1 LTNGS
6 KPLDL
11 IIRIGNQGIVKVSCF
26 FLFSFLFFW
35 AKNFWDDS
43 FTMDKASAEEKMSKD
58 VVEEKWSALMDVI
71 LLVKQL
77 EQQEN
82 EIGQKDSIT
91 DESGPPRVQDLGV
104 LSGSMVPLK
113 VDEANATAVPSLG
126 VGVSHPA
133 VDVLAVGS
141 VLEGDIN
148 IPGMGSDTNSSTP
161 RMEEYRLEV
170 LREERDEMGRWVLMG
185 KHAAYGDEQICQLNV
200 VQDPDHQGLVLI
212 SYADGETN
220 CSGTIDVAARTIV
233 GNVQQ
238 LLMGEEGFFVPS
250 AKVTHTFRL
259 HLKPESSAA
268 RQLRTQVNL

>member
-1 LTNGS
+1 MHSVGRGTGTP
-6 KPLDL
+6 KD
-11 IIRIGNQGIVKVSCF
+11 RDDVF
-26 FLFSFLFFW
+26 FLTFITYTGWFFFPFVSSIGDRDLHSHSY
-35 AKNFWDDS
+35 N
-43 FTMDKASAEEKMSKD
+43 MDNALAEAQLSKD
-58 VVEEKWSALMDVI
+58 VVEDKWSALMEVI
-71 LLVKQL
+71 LLVKKL
-77 EQQEN
+77 EQQEK
-82 EIGQKDSIT
+82 EIGQNDSNI
-91 DESGPPRVQDLGV
+91 GV
-104 LSGSMVPLK
+104 LSGSMVQLK
-113 VDEANATAVPSLG
+113 VDESNATAVPPLG

-148 IPGMGSDTNSSTP
+148 IPGMGSDTLSNSSTP
-161 RMEEYRLEV
+161 RMEYRLEV
-170 LREERDEMGRWVLMG
+170 LREERDEMGRWVLIG

-200 VQDPDHQGLVLI
+200 VQDPEHEGLVLI
-212 SYADGETN
+212 SYADGETH

>member
-1 LTNGS
+1 MLNRTS
-6 KPLDL
+6 RTDCAALDL
-11 IIRIGNQGIVKVSCF
+11 Q
-26 FLFSFLFFW
+26 L
-35 AKNFWDDS
+35 DS
-43 FTMDKASAEEKMSKD
+43 YNMDYASAEAQLRKD
-58 VVEEKWSALMDVI
+58 VLEDKWSALMEVI

-91 DESGPPRVQDLGV
+91 DESGPPRAGVQDVGV
-104 LSGSMVPLK
+104 LSGSMVQLK
-113 VDEANATAVPSLG
+113 VDEANATAVPPLA
-126 VGVSHPA
+126 VGVSHLA

-161 RMEEYRLEV
+161 MMHYRLEV

-200 VQDPDHQGLVLI
+200 VQDPEHEGLVLI
-212 SYADGETN
+212 SYADGETH

-259 HLKPESSAA
+259 HLKPESYAA